1 MNKVNRVVII
11 VALLVIMALC
21 TVTLLFP
28 VRVLNSMAQRLGGL
42 ADYIAGLG
50 RPFRDSGWFVRV
62 AVCVLFVLTVDI
74 IGVLL
79 VIAETRWPAPR
90 FIRAEK
96 TTGGEVRVSVSSIAE
111 RLKYEIDQI
120 AGVLHCK
127 PKVSARRG
135 GVVVELDVE
144 TAAGIDVP
152 ANVEQI
158 VETARQVVEEKMG
171 LKLARPPAINLR
183 TVPYPR
189 VPLTPTTPGGLAPT
203 PTPSETAGGGE
214 S

>member
-1 MNKVNRVVII
+1 MNKVNRAVII
-11 VALLVIMALC
+11 VALLVIMVLC
-21 TVTLLFP
+21 TITLLFP
-28 VRVLNSMAQRLGGL
+28 VRVLNAAARQLRGV
-42 ADYIAGLG
+42 ADYVASLG
-50 RPFRDSGWFVRV
+50 RPFRDFGWFVRV
-62 AVCVLFVLTVDI
+62 AVSILFLLTLNI
-74 IGVLL
+74 IGILL
-79 VIAETRWPAPR
+79 VIAEVRWPAPR

-120 AGVLHCK
+120 AGVLRCK
-127 PKVSARRG
+127 PKVSAKRG

-144 TAAGIDVP
+144 TAVGIDVP
-152 ANVEQI
+152 TNAEQI
-158 VETARQVVEEKMG
+158 AEATRLVVEEKMG

-189 VPLTPTTPGGLAPT
+189 APLTPPASGAPL
-203 PTPSETAGGGE
+203 PQETVPGGE